1 MIRRLFLPVP
11 VVLLALSLAAPAF
24 SQTARTAE
32 DEALEASIRE
42 LIEVTNTRQIAERML
57 DQIFE
62 AYEKIIPEV
71 PKEAWPKFRADMK
84 TSDFVDLVVP
94 IYAKHFTRQDIEG
107 LIGFYKSPLGRKVSE
122 KQGVIAQE
130 CMAAGILFGQ
140 EVARKVLEE
149 LVQRGYQVSEGSG
162 I

>member
-1 MIRRLFLPVP
+1 MKRRLLLSIP
-11 VVLLALSLAAPAF
+11 VVLLIASTAF
-24 SQTARTAE
+24 GQATVGGTE
-32 DEALEASIRE
+32 EEALNASIRE
-42 LIEVTNTRQIAERML
+42 LIEVTNTRQIAEKML
-57 DQIFE
+57 DQIFA

-71 PKEAWPKFRADMK
+71 PKEVWPKFRAQMK

-94 IYAKHFTRQDIEG
+94 IYAKHFTRGDIEG
-107 LIGFYKSPLGRKVSE
+107 LISFYKSPLGRKVSE

-130 CMAAGILFGQ
+130 CMAAGVLYGQ

-149 LVQRGYQVSEGSG
+149 LVREGYRVPEGDG